1 MNHAVRD
8 PATLPGGREWVVG
21 GNERGGR
28 GSEVRGQKQLNQ
40 RFLRTSSRP
49 VDFQGCGVSVSAA
62 AAFTVFPL
70 TRTAS
75 SIFFSLV
82 ASGS

>member
-1 MNHAVRD
+1 MKRAAAD
-8 PATLPGGREWVVG
+8 PANLTGRKRMG
-21 GNERGGR
+21 RRGERAR
-28 GSEVRGQKQLNQ
+28 RSETRGQRSEAVESALSANVVPI
-40 RFLRTSSRP
+40 RL
-49 VDFQGCGVSVSAA
+49 QGCGVSVSVV

-70 TRTAS
+70 ARTAS

>member
-1 MNHAVRD
+1 M
-8 PATLPGGREWVVG
+8 GRRG
-21 GNERGGR
+21 ERPR
-28 GSEVRGQKQLNQ
+28 RSEVRGQRSEAVDQ
-40 RFLRTSSRP
+40 RFLRTSSRS